1 MTIYLGDTPVLPP
14 EQPVFVEPD
23 QDRAVELFHACWE
36 CLKEIAFLDRRLDK
50 RVAWRDRN
58 RHLEGTELFMDREGM
73 IHDDFATK
81 HGAWRRLV
89 KASAALQRELE
100 RWPPKDRE
108 RWCGAWGIDYP
119 CEVFSYQVETSLD
132 GTPFWNVA
140 PF

>member
-1 MTIYLGDTPVLPP
+1 MTIYLGDAPVLPP
-14 EQPVFVEPD
+14 VQPVFTEPD
-23 QDRAVELFHACWE
+23 QDRAVELFQTCWE
-36 CLKEIAFLDRRLDK
+36 CVKEIMMLDRRLDI
-50 RVAWRDRN
+50 RIGWRDRN

-73 IHDDFATK
+73 IHDDFAAK

-100 RWPPKDRE
+100 RWPPKDRAT
-108 RWCGAWGIDYP
+108 WCGAWGIDYP
-119 CEVFSYQVETSLD
+119 CEVFGYQIETSLE